1 LKRAQ
6 AVAESTDGRW
16 RRERDDLLLAGAAL
30 LLVPLVWKTA
40 LGWGSAESVSGFDA
54 MATVIPLLAE
64 LRAAGGDWSA
74 LVYRADLLGG
84 MKVRDAVG
92 PFPLF
97 AWFARLGWGPA
108 GIYNASAFVVQALL
122 GFFGVRAAG
131 DLAEAWSGRALGYPE
146 RAIGLVLSAFA
157 PALGWRLG
165 YGHLTLVVG
174 LLPFAAGVALVAGAS
189 RRTATV
195 TLGVLGVLALAVG
208 VLFTGHQLVVY
219 GLVFGGPILLGLWWT
234 FGRPPAGLLAP
245 VGACALA
252 LLLAAPSLLPVLAHA
267 ASTDSPRALGRT
279 QITYSYLV
287 ERPRDLA
294 ASLLWTRAAIPGGQP
309 ELHHHETNVPLGP
322 LLALLAL
329 VPWRRARGLAVGLSC
344 SVLAAVLFSTD
355 ARPFSSALLAAIPPL
370 GSFRVPT
377 RALLPFALALPSVAL
392 AAAAARPG
400 RWPRLDAAIACAG
413 AVVLFVLPGVPREIA
428 GWALA
433 VALVVPRLEQRLL
446 ARVPT
451 VGILCALAAGG
462 LGAFRERLLPFVEP
476 ERLLADAQ
484 QLGAALKRA
493 RPELAQPL
501 TRVSLG
507 WEDGALG
514 PNTAFASGLSAL
526 DGYYFP
532 SRRYIEMFSALH
544 GYEYQPNALL
554 LRFPA
559 SERWTHSIFALY
571 NVGWFVGRTDDRQLQ
586 GRRLAPTAGAAW
598 FSGGFETVPSFAA
611 LGKVLLDA
619 DTATADRVRAR
630 LYLVES
636 DPRTAPARGW
646 TVDPACAGAR
656 VLGVAATPAGTG
668 VRVQV
673 ETPAECPLALAM
685 NYVET
690 LAADATGAEGR
701 TAAAAVFP
709 ACGSL
714 AAVRVPAG
722 TRDVLVEARPGRVR

>member
-1 LKRAQ
+1 MKRAR
-6 AVAESTDGRW
+6 AGTDSTGAAW

-30 LLVPLVWKTA
+30 VVVVLVWRLA
-40 LGWGSAESVSGFDA
+40 LGWTAAASVSGYDA
-54 MATVIPLLAE
+54 MATIIPVLGELA
-64 LRAAGGDWSA
+64 AAGGDWSA
-74 LVYRADLLGG
+74 LVYRSDLLGG

-97 AWFARLGWGPA
+97 AWFARLGWGA
-108 GIYNASAFVVQALL
+108 TGVYNASAFVVQALL
-122 GFFGVRAAG
+122 GFFGARAAA
-131 DLAEAWSGRALGYPE
+131 DLAGAWSE
-146 RAIGLVLSAFA
+146 RPLTWTERTIGLVLSAFA

-174 LLPFAAGVALVAGAS
+174 LLPFAAGLALVAAAS
-189 RRTATV
+189 RRTLSA
-195 TLGVLGVLALAVG
+195 TLGLVGVLALTIG

-219 GLVFGGPILLGLWWT
+219 GLVFGAPVLLGVWWT
-234 FGRPPAGLLAP
+234 LGRRPGGLLWP

-252 LLLAAPSLLPVLAHA
+252 LLLALPSLLPVLAHA
-267 ASTDSPRALGRT
+267 ASTDSPRVLGRT

-287 ERPRDLA
+287 ERPADLA
-294 ASLLWTRAAIPGGQP
+294 ASVLWTRAAIPGGQP

-322 LLALLAL
+322 LLVLLAL
-329 VPWRRARGLAVGLSC
+329 VPWRRARGLAVGLSV
-344 SVLAAVLFSTD
+344 SVLAAVLFSTN

-377 RALLPFALALPSVAL
+377 RALLPFALALPAVAL
-392 AAAAARPG
+392 AGASARAG
-400 RWPRLDAAIACAG
+400 RWLRLDAAIACAG
-413 AVVLFVLPGVPREIA
+413 AAVLFLLPGVPREVA

-433 VALVVPRLEQRLL
+433 VALVVPPLERRLL

-451 VGILCALAAGG
+451 VGVLCALAAGG
-462 LGAFRERLLPFVEP
+462 LGAFRERLLPFPEP
-476 ERLLADAQ
+476 ARILADARRVGDE
-484 QLGAALKRA
+484 LERA

-501 TRVSLG
+501 ARVSLG

-559 SERWTHSIFALY
+559 SEKWTRPLFALY
-571 NVGWFVGRTDDRQLQ
+571 NVGWFVQRTDERRLQ
-586 GRRLAPTAGAAW
+586 GRQLAPTAGAAW
-598 FSGGFETVPSFAA
+598 FSAGFETVPSFAA
-611 LGKVLLDA
+611 LGKALLAA
-619 DTATADRVRAR
+619 DTATAERVRAR
-630 LYLVES
+630 LWLVES
-636 DPRTAPARGW
+636 DPRISPARGW

-656 VLGVAATPAGTG
+656 VLGVTATPAGTG

-690 LAADATGAEGR
+690 LHAETTGAAGP
-701 TAAAAVFP
+701 AAAAVFP

-722 TRDVLVEARPGRVR
+722 TRDVLVEARPGREP

>member
-1 LKRAQ
+1 MRA
-6 AVAESTDGRW
+6 RW
-16 RRERDDLLLAGAAL
+16 PREADDLLLAGAAA
-30 LLVPLVWKTA
+30 LLVPLVWRVA
-40 LGWGSAESVSGFDA
+40 LGWSRSASVSGYDA
-54 MATVIPLLAE
+54 MATIIPVLAE
-64 LRAAGGDWSA
+64 LQAAGGDWSA
-74 LVYRADLLGG
+74 LVYRPDLLGG
-84 MKVRDAVG
+84 MKVRDAIG

-97 AWFARLGWGPA
+97 AWFARLGWGA
-108 GIYNASAFVVQALL
+108 AAVYNASAFVVQALIA
-122 GFFGVRAAG
+122 FFGVRAAG
-131 DLAEAWSGRALGYPE
+131 DLASAWAE
-146 RAIGLVLSAFA
+146 RTLTWTERTIGLVLCAFA

-174 LLPFAAGVALVAGAS
+174 LLPFAAGLALVAAAS
-189 RRTATV
+189 RRTLTV
-195 TLGVLGVLALAVG
+195 TLSLLGVLGLTLG

-219 GLVFGGPILLGLWWT
+219 GLVFGAPILLGVWWT
-234 FGRPPAGLLAP
+234 LGRRWSGLLWP
-245 VGACALA
+245 VGLCAIAFLLA
-252 LLLAAPSLLPVLAHA
+252 LPSLLPVLAHA
-267 ASTDSPRALGRT
+267 ASTDSPRLLGRT

-287 ERPRDLA
+287 ERPVDLA

-329 VPWRRARGLAVGLSC
+329 VPWRRARGLAAGLAVSL
-344 SVLAAVLFSTD
+344 LAAVLFSTD
-355 ARPFSSALLAAIPPL
+355 ARPFSTALLAALPPL

-377 RALLPFALALPSVAL
+377 RSLLPFALALPAVAL
-392 AAAAARPG
+392 AASATRAG

-413 AVVLFVLPGVPREIA
+413 AVVLFVLPGVPREVA
-428 GWALA
+428 GWAIA
-433 VALVVPRLEQRLL
+433 AALVVPRLDRAVL

-451 VGILCALAAGG
+451 VGVLCALAAGG
-462 LGAFRERLLPFVEP
+462 LGAFRERLLPMPEP
-476 ERLLADAQ
+476 ERLLADARRV
-484 QLGAALKRA
+484 GDALKTA
-493 RPELAQPL
+493 RPEVVQPL
-501 TRVSLG
+501 ARVSLG

-554 LRFPA
+554 LRYPA

-571 NVGWFVGRTDDRQLQ
+571 NVGWFLQAPENGRLTVRKL
-586 GRRLAPTAGAAW
+586 GPTAGPAW
-598 FSGGFETVPSFAA
+598 FAGGFETVPTFAA
-611 LGKVLLDA
+611 LGKELLAA

-630 LYLVES
+630 LYLVEA
-636 DPRTAPARGW
+636 DPKTAPVRGW
-646 TVDPACAGAR
+646 NVDPACAGAR
-656 VLGVAATPAGTG
+656 VLGVGATSEGTG
-668 VRVQV
+668 VRVRV

-690 LAADATGAEGR
+690 LRAEATGADGR
-701 TAAAAVFP
+701 AASAAVFP

-722 TRDVLVEARPGRVR
+722 ARDVLVEVPTGRAR

>member
-1 LKRAQ
+1 MKRAQ
-6 AVAESTDGRW
+6 AGTDSTGAAW
-16 RRERDDLLLAGAAL
+16 RRERDDLLLAGASL
-30 LLVPLVWKTA
+30 LLVVLLWRLA
-40 LGWGSAESVSGFDA
+40 LGWSAAASVSGYDA
-54 MATVIPLLAE
+54 MATIVPLLGE
-64 LRAAGGDWSA
+64 LAAAGGDWSA
-74 LVYRADLLGG
+74 LVYRPDLLGG

-97 AWFARLGWGPA
+97 AWFARLGWGPT
-108 GIYNASAFVVQALL
+108 GVYNASAFVVQALL

-131 DLAEAWSGRALGYPE
+131 DLAGAWAERPLGWPE
-146 RAIGLVLSAFA
+146 RNIGLALSAFA

-174 LLPFAAGVALVAGAS
+174 LLPFAAGLALVAAAS
-189 RRTATV
+189 RRTLSA
-195 TLGVLGVLALAVG
+195 TLGGLGVLALTVG

-219 GLVFGGPILLGLWWT
+219 GLVFGAPILLGVWWT
-234 FGRPPAGLLAP
+234 LGRRPGGLGWP
-245 VGACALA
+245 VGACVLALA
-252 LLLAAPSLLPVLAHA
+252 LALPSLLPVLAHA

-287 ERPRDLA
+287 ERPVDLA
-294 ASLLWTRAAIPGGQP
+294 ASVLWARSAIPGGQP
-309 ELHHHETNVPLGP
+309 ELHHHETNVPQGP

-329 VPWRRARGLAVGLSC
+329 VPWRRSRGLALGLST
-344 SVLAAVLFSTD
+344 SVLAAVLFSTN
-355 ARPFSSALLAAIPPL
+355 ARPFSSALLGAIPPL

-377 RALLPFALALPSVAL
+377 RALLPFALALPVVAL
-392 AAAAARPG
+392 AAVATRPG

-413 AVVLFVLPGVPREIA
+413 AVVLFLLPGVPREIA

-433 VALVVPRLEQRLL
+433 IALVVPRIERRFL

-451 VGILCALAAGG
+451 VGVLCALAAGG
-462 LGAFRERLLPFVEP
+462 LGAFRERLLPFPEP
-476 ERLLADAQ
+476 ERILADARRV
-484 QLGAALKRA
+484 GDALKRD
-493 RPELAQPL
+493 RPELTQPL
-501 TRVSLG
+501 ARVSLG

-559 SERWTHSIFALY
+559 SEKWTRPMFALY
-571 NVGWFVGRTDDRQLQ
+571 NVGWFLQRTDDRQLQ
-586 GRRLAPTAGAAW
+586 GRKLAPTAGAAW
-598 FSGGFETVPSFAA
+598 FSAGFETVPSFAA
-611 LGKVLLDA
+611 LGKALLSA
-619 DTATADRVRAR
+619 DTATAERVRER
-630 LYLVES
+630 LWLVES
-636 DPRTAPARGW
+636 DPRIAPARGW

-656 VLGVAATPAGTG
+656 VLRVSATPAGTG

-690 LAADATGAEGR
+690 LQAEAAGAGGP
-701 TAAAAVFP
+701 AAAAPVFP

-722 TRDVLVEARPGRVR
+722 TRDVLIEARPGREP

>member
-1 LKRAQ
+1 
-6 AVAESTDGRW
+6 VRW
-16 RRERDDLLLAGAAL
+16 HRERDDLLLAGAAL
-30 LLVPLVWKTA
+30 VLVPLLWRVA
-40 LGWGSAESVSGFDA
+40 LGWSTAASVSGYDA
-54 MATVIPLLAE
+54 MATVIPVLGE
-64 LRAAGGDWSA
+64 LQAAGGDWSA
-74 LVYRADLLGG
+74 LVYRSDLLGG
-84 MKVRDAVG
+84 MKVRDAIG

-97 AWFARLGWGPA
+97 AWFARLGWGA
-108 GIYNASAFVVQALL
+108 TGIYNASAFVVQALL
-122 GFFGVRAAG
+122 GFFGVRAAS
-131 DLAEAWSGRALGYPE
+131 DLAAAWSLRPLTWPE
-146 RAIGLVLSAFA
+146 RAIGLVLAAFA

-174 LLPFAAGVALVAGAS
+174 LLPFAAGLALVAAAS
-189 RRTATV
+189 GRTVSA
-195 TLGVLGVLALAVG
+195 TLGALAVSALTIG

-219 GLVFGGPILLGLWWT
+219 GLVFGGPILLGVWWT
-234 FGRPPAGLLAP
+234 LGRRPAGLLLPA
-245 VGACALA
+245 GACALA
-252 LLLAAPSLLPVLAHA
+252 AALALPSLLPVLAHA
-267 ASTDSPRALGRT
+267 ASSDSPRVLGRT

-294 ASLLWTRAAIPGGQP
+294 ASLLWTRSAIPGGQP

-322 LLALLAL
+322 LLVLMAL
-329 VPWRRARGLAVGLSC
+329 VPWRRARGLAIGLATT
-344 SVLAAVLFSTD
+344 VLAAVLFSTD
-355 ARPFSSALLAAIPPL
+355 ARPFSSALLAAVPPL

-377 RALLPFALALPSVAL
+377 RALLPFALSVPVVAL
-392 AAAAARPG
+392 AAAATRAG
-400 RWPRLDAAIACAG
+400 RWPRLDTAIACGG
-413 AVVLFVLPGVPREIA
+413 ALVLFVLPGVPREIA

-433 VALVVPRLEQRLL
+433 LALVVPALERRVL

-451 VGILCALAAGG
+451 AGVLCALAAGG
-462 LGAFRERLLPFVEP
+462 LGAFRERLLPFPEP
-476 ERLLADAQ
+476 GRILADARRV
-484 QLGAALKRA
+484 GDALKGA
-493 RPELAQPL
+493 RPELTRPL

-554 LRFPA
+554 LRYPA

-571 NVGWFVGRTDDRQLQ
+571 NVGWFLQRTEGGQLQ
-586 GRRLAPTAGAAW
+586 GRKLAPTAGAAW
-598 FSGGFETVPSFAA
+598 FSGGFETVPTFAA
-611 LGKVLLDA
+611 LGKVLLEA
-619 DTATADRVRAR
+619 DTATAERVRAR
-630 LYLVES
+630 LWLVDS
-636 DPRTAPARGW
+636 DPRTAPARGFA
-646 TVDPACAGAR
+646 VDPACATAR
-656 VLGVAATPAGTG
+656 VLGVSTTPAGTG

-690 LAADATGAEGR
+690 LAAEATDAEGR
-701 TAAAAVFP
+701 TTAAPVFP

-722 TRDVLVEARPGRVR
+722 TRDVLVEARPGRVP

>member
-1 LKRAQ
+1 MKRAP
-6 AVAESTDGRW
+6 AGPDSPSERW
-16 RRERDDLLLAGAAL
+16 QRERDDLLLAGLAL
-30 LLVPLVWKTA
+30 LIVPLAWRAA
-40 LGWGSAESVSGFDA
+40 LGWTPAASVSGYDA
-54 MATVIPLLAE
+54 MATIIPVLAE
-64 LRAAGGDWSA
+64 LQAAGGDWSA
-74 LVYRADLLGG
+74 LVYRPDLLGG
-84 MKVRDAVG
+84 MKVRDAIG

-97 AWFARLGWGPA
+97 AWFARLGWEAG

-122 GFFGVRAAG
+122 GFFGVRAAS
-131 DLAEAWSGRALGYPE
+131 DLAAAWSERSLTWTE
-146 RAIGLVLSAFA
+146 RAIGVALSAFA
-157 PALGWRLG
+157 PALGWRMG

-174 LLPFAAGVALVAGAS
+174 LLPFAAGVALIAAAS
-189 RRTATV
+189 RRTVSAT
-195 TLGVLGVLALAVG
+195 LAALAVLALSIG

-234 FGRPPAGLLAP
+234 LGHRPSGLLLP
-245 VGACALA
+245 LGACALA
-252 LLLAAPSLLPVLAHA
+252 GALALPSLLPVLAHA

-294 ASLLWTRAAIPGGQP
+294 ASVLWARSAIPGGQP

-329 VPWRRARGLAVGLSC
+329 VPWRRARGLAVGLAA
-344 SVLAAVLFSTD
+344 SVLAAVLFSTN
-355 ARPFSSALLAAIPPL
+355 ARPFSSALLAAVPPL

-377 RALLPFALALPSVAL
+377 RALLPFALALPVVAL
-392 AAAAARPG
+392 AAAATRGG
-400 RWPRLDAAIACAG
+400 RWPRLDTAIGCGG
-413 AVVLFVLPGVPREIA
+413 ALVLFVLPGVPREIA

-433 VALVVPRLEQRLL
+433 GALAVPSLDRRFL

-451 VGILCALAAGG
+451 AAVICALAAGG
-462 LGAFRERLLPFVEP
+462 LGAFRERLLPFPEP
-476 ERLLADAQ
+476 GRIFAEARRVGD
-484 QLGAALKRA
+484 ALKQA
-493 RPELAQPL
+493 RPELAHPL

-514 PNTAFASGLSAL
+514 PNTAFAAGLSAL

-554 LRFPA
+554 LRYPA

-571 NVGWFVGRTDDRQLQ
+571 NVGWFLQRTEGGQLQ
-586 GRRLAPTAGAAW
+586 GRKLAPTAGPAW
-598 FSGGFETVPSFAA
+598 FGGGFETVPNFAA
-611 LGKVLLDA
+611 LGKALLEA
-619 DTATADRVRAR
+619 DTATAERVRAR
-630 LYLVES
+630 LWLVDS
-636 DPRTAPARGW
+636 DARIGPARGW
-646 TVDPACAGAR
+646 SVDPACASAR
-656 VLGVAATPAGTG
+656 VLGVSALPSGTG

-673 ETPAECPLALAM
+673 ESPAECPLALAM

-690 LAADATGAEGR
+690 LVAQATDAQGR
-701 TAAAAVFP
+701 TTPVPVFP

-722 TRDVLVEARPGRVR
+722 TRDVLVEARPGRLP

>member
-1 LKRAQ
+1 M
-6 AVAESTDGRW
+6 RW
-16 RRERDDLLLAGAAL
+16 SRERNDLLLAGAAL
-30 LLVPLVWKTA
+30 LLVPLVWRLT
-40 LGWGSAESVSGFDA
+40 LGWTTAASVSGYDA
-54 MATVIPLLAE
+54 MATIIPVLGE
-64 LRAAGGDWSA
+64 LQAAGGDWSA

-84 MKVRDAVG
+84 MKVRDAIG

-97 AWFARLGWGPA
+97 AWFARLGWGA
-108 GIYNASAFVVQALL
+108 TGIYNASAFVVQALI
-122 GFFGVRAAG
+122 GFLGVRAAS
-131 DLAEAWSGRALGYPE
+131 DLAAAWSE
-146 RAIGLVLSAFA
+146 RPLTWMERTIGLVLSGFA

-174 LLPFAAGVALVAGAS
+174 LLPFAAGLALVAAAS
-189 RRTATV
+189 RRTLSAT
-195 TLGVLGVLALAVG
+195 LAVLGVLALALG

-219 GLVFGGPILLGLWWT
+219 GLVFGGPILLGVWWT
-234 FGRPPAGLLAP
+234 LGRRPSGLLLP

-252 LLLAAPSLLPVLAHA
+252 AALALPSLLPVLAHA
-267 ASTDSPRALGRT
+267 ASTDSPRVLGRT

-294 ASLLWTRAAIPGGQP
+294 ASVLWTRTAIPGGQP

-329 VPWRRARGLAVGLSC
+329 VPWRRARGLAVGLAA

-355 ARPFSSALLAAIPPL
+355 ARPFSTALLAAIPPL

-377 RALLPFALALPSVAL
+377 RALLPFALALPVVAL
-392 AAAAARPG
+392 AAAATRAG
-400 RWPRLDAAIACAG
+400 RWPRLDAAIACGG
-413 AVVLFVLPGVPREIA
+413 ALVLFVLPGVPRETA

-433 VALVVPRLEQRLL
+433 MALVVPALERRFL

-451 VGILCALAAGG
+451 AGLLCAFAAGG
-462 LGAFRERLLPFVEP
+462 LGAFRERLLPFPEP
-476 ERLLADAQ
+476 GRILAEARHVGDT
-484 QLGAALKRA
+484 LKGA
-493 RPELAQPL
+493 RPELTRPL

-554 LRFPA
+554 LRYPA

-571 NVGWFVGRTDDRQLQ
+571 NVGWFLQRTDGGQLQ
-586 GRRLAPTAGAAW
+586 GRKLAPTAGAAW
-598 FSGGFETVPSFAA
+598 FSGGFEMVPSFAA
-611 LGKVLLDA
+611 LGRALLEA
-619 DTATADRVRAR
+619 DTATAERVRAR
-630 LYLVES
+630 LWLVDS
-636 DPRTAPARGW
+636 DPRIAPARGFA
-646 TVDPACAGAR
+646 VDPACATAR
-656 VLGVAATPAGTG
+656 VLGVNATPEGTG

-673 ETPAECPLALAM
+673 ETPAECPLVLAM

-690 LAADATGAEGR
+690 LAAEATDAQGR
-701 TAAAAVFP
+701 TTAAPVFP

-722 TRDVLVEARPGRVR
+722 TRDVLVEVLSGRAP